1 MMVGKPSGRNPHKS
15 SARNLK
21 FSIDSL
27 GEAVE
32 LCETQCAVI
41 CFTEM
46 LPLRKWS
53 VSWESSNIFW
63 IWMYISI
70 HIIDYIGLCMYTST
84 CLYILLICMYIH
96 IYIHYILYIYMYIYT
111 CAWNTVACNTLNAW
125 FPTKHGSH
133 FHPKT
138 ACEMSFV
145 LGFAALPH
153 CANRRRCH
161 CHTSSF
167 KQMLS
172 YHVHGHM
179 NEYSFCRKAS
189 IISTD
194 FCNPNPV
201 TVRLKKNSKFE
212 VRIASGKTS

>member
-32 LCETQCAVI
+32 PVRGNLLIFVVSQRCCLFVNDQYLGRASISFEYQC
-41 CFTEM
+41 TYHR
-46 LPLRKWS
+46 LHRL
-53 VSWESSNIFW
+53 
-63 IWMYISI
+63 MYWYIYGIIHYTYMYVHTYIYI
-70 HIIDYIGLCMYTST
+70 HII
-84 CLYILLICMYIH
+84 
-96 IYIHYILYIYMYIYT
+96 YT
-111 CAWNTVACNTLNAW
+111 CSWYTVACNTLNAW
-125 FPTKHGSH
+125 FPTKHTSH
-133 FHPKT
+133 SHPKT

-153 CANRRRCH
+153 CANRRHCH

-172 YHVHGHM
+172 CPQSYEWVQFLQKGFNHF
-179 NEYSFCRKAS
+179 YRF
-189 IISTD
+189 
-194 FCNPNPV
+194 
-201 TVRLKKNSKFE
+201 L
-212 VRIASGKTS
+212 

>member
-70 HIIDYIGLCMYTST
+70 HIIDYIGLCTYTST

-96 IYIHYILYIYMYIYT
+96 IYIYTLYTVYIYVYIHVRLEYS
-111 CAWNTVACNTLNAW
+111 CMQHPQRMISYKARKSFSPKNCLRDVVCPGLRSPSALCKPPTL
-125 FPTKHGSH
+125 P
-133 FHPKT
+133 
-138 ACEMSFV
+138 
-145 LGFAALPH
+145 LPH
-153 CANRRRCH
+153 QQFQADALISCPR
-161 CHTSSF
+161 
-167 KQMLS
+167 S
-172 YHVHGHM
+172 YEWVQFLQKGFNHF
-179 NEYSFCRKAS
+179 YRF
-189 IISTD
+189 
-194 FCNPNPV
+194 
-201 TVRLKKNSKFE
+201 L
-212 VRIASGKTS
+212 